1 MTQEPSPSNDRK
13 TKRKSATYA
22 LKRAADAELLT
33 SSSLRMLQG
42 TAVTLAGLE
51 GGIFCLISRAAAS
64 SLSAFLLEITTLQPE
79 DQQVSHEKQL
89 QHFPK

>member
-1 MTQEPSPSNDRK
+1 MTERQKENQPLN
-13 TKRKSATYA
+13 A

-42 TAVTLAGLE
+42 RAVTLAGLE